1 MYDRGQ
7 TGGPTLPWR
16 YTRMVRATQRHIA
29 ILFLILM
36 TITQSTLATHA
47 VSPGPKAQSLSLT
60 PRAAA
65 NSSLLECLEVA
76 PPVLSPS
83 GGCQQTLMEYTFA
96 YSYGQPFVGT

>member
-1 MYDRGQ
+1 MYFQGQ
-7 TGGPTLPWR
+7 TGGPTLAWR
-16 YTRMVRATQRHIA
+16 YTWMAQANQRRIA

-36 TITQSTLATHA
+36 TITHSTLASHA
-47 VSPGPKAQSLSLT
+47 VSLRPGAQSLSLT